1 MAWLALLVLL
11 VLPVPSFADE
21 DPTLPPGERPVQVAA
36 GFFLLN
42 LNGVAERDESFDAD
56 LYLSFRWKD
65 ARVAFAGTEA
75 RHYLEDEATER
86 LRTMWWPQFEFVNT
100 ADANITN
107 RELAIHPDGTV
118 RYHLGLT
125 SEFRTNLDLRQFPF
139 DSQRLEVRV
148 ESFTW
153 TEDEM
158 VFVPDAQLI
167 GFAQD
172 STFEGLDVISATA
185 EVRRTEVLGW
195 ASAFSTFV
203 ALVHVER
210 RANFYL
216 WTVFAPVALIF
227 LISCTSFVV
236 KAENFHDRVGISL
249 TALLACIATQFAM
262 SFNLPQISYLTLIDR
277 LFLVTYGCIALGVMV
292 STYQA
297 TRLAARPELCLRV
310 DRWAGIGLPLVFMV
324 LVIIS
329 VWR

>member
-11 VLPVPSFADE
+11 VCPAASSADE
-21 DPTLPPGERPVQVAA
+21 NATLPPGDRPVEVSA

-65 ARVAFAGTEA
+65 PRVAFEGREPH
-75 RHYLEDEATER
+75 HYLEDEAVDR

-100 ADANITN
+100 ADANVTN

-139 DSQRLEVRV
+139 DSQTLDVRV

-158 VFVPDAQLI
+158 VFVADPSFI

-172 STFEGLDVISATA
+172 STFEGLDVISTRA
-185 EVRRTEVLGW
+185 EVRRTEVAGW

-203 ALVHVER
+203 ALIEVER

-277 LFLVTYGCIALGVMV
+277 LFLVTYGCIALSVMIMTV
-292 STYQA
+292 QA
-297 TRLAARPELCLRV
+297 TRLAERPETCLRI
-310 DRWAGIGLPLVFMV
+310 DRWAGLGLPLVFFV
-324 LVIIS
+324 LVVVS